1 MKTTLHIIVILLA
14 AALSACAGNGNLQFQ
29 GDLTP
34 LGIPAQFSYSS
45 KNPITSN
52 K

>member
-1 MKTTLHIIVILLA
+1 MKFILLA
-14 AALSACAGNGNLQFQ
+14 FVAFALSSCATSGNLTFS

-45 KNPITSN
+45 KNPITSD

>member
-1 MKTTLHIIVILLA
+1 MKPPALLSILISVTL
-14 AALSACAGNGNLQFQ
+14 SSCASSGNLQFQ
-29 GDLTP
+29 GDLST

-45 KNPITSN
+45 KNPISS